1 MKVTVRCS
9 SRLHFGLLSFGIS
22 GIRQFGGVGAMI
34 EHPCV
39 ELEALPSE
47 QGLASGFESE
57 RVSHVANHALNY
69 LARQG
74 QQSVSALAIHV
85 RHSPPA
91 HVGLGSGTQL
101 GLAVARAVSEL
112 CNKQSVG
119 INELAR
125 MADRGRRSSVG
136 THGFFRGGLIVE
148 SGTVEESSIAP
159 LLSRVAVPDAWRVVL
174 AIPTFAQGISG
185 KREEQA
191 FRNMGPI
198 PIETTGKLCRL
209 VMLNL
214 LPSLIESDFRTFSES
229 VYQFNREVGECF
241 SMWQGGP
248 YSSKQVERAIQY
260 FRSEG
265 VQGVGQSSWGPTV
278 FGIVETNA
286 DADTLRVGFK
296 KFFPEKAFQVSVSR
310 FCNQGAEVTVVNS

>member
-125 MADRGRRSSVG
+125 MADRGRRSSGG

-185 KREEQA
+185 KRQEQA

-198 PIETTGKLCRL
+198 SIETTGKLCRQ

>member
-1 MKVTVRCS
+1 
-9 SRLHFGLLSFGIS
+9 
-22 GIRQFGGVGAMI
+22 MI

-125 MADRGRRSSVG
+125 MADRGRRSPVG

-198 PIETTGKLCRL
+198 PIETTGKLCRQ

>member
-1 MKVTVRCS
+1 
-9 SRLHFGLLSFGIS
+9 
-22 GIRQFGGVGAMI
+22 
-34 EHPCV
+34 
-39 ELEALPSE
+39 
-47 QGLASGFESE
+47 
-57 RVSHVANHALNY
+57 
-69 LARQG
+69 
-74 QQSVSALAIHV
+74 
-85 RHSPPA
+85 
-91 HVGLGSGTQL
+91 
-101 GLAVARAVSEL
+101 
-112 CNKQSVG
+112 
-119 INELAR
+119 
-125 MADRGRRSSVG
+125 
-136 THGFFRGGLIVE
+136 E

-159 LLSRVAVPDAWRVVL
+159 LLSRVAIPDAWRVVL

-286 DADTLRVGFK
+286 DADTLRMGFK
-296 KFFPEKAFQVSVSR
+296 KVFPEKAFQVSVSR